1 MFFFPAVAF
10 VCPCMCSLVTPTIY
24 AFLVFFFLFSVQ
36 LVGLV
41 AHVSLCLSLAVA
53 EAASWYRFPAQRQQ
67 ADCRVPCA
75 STTLPTA
82 VKSCCY
88 SCCEM
93 EQMRNVCFLSLAC
106 CASARVWSGWSAE
119 VEAVQLPAIGLPE
132 IASMWGAIQQG
143 KVCWQNAAANILL

>member
-93 EQMRNVCFLSLAC
+93 EQMRNVCFLSPGC
-106 CASARVWSGWSAE
+106 CASARVWCGWSAE

-132 IASMWGAIQQG
+132 IASMCGAIQQG
-143 KVCWQNAAANILL
+143 KVCWQNANILL